1 MNFKSWRLLL
11 VVAGLSLVVPA
22 TSWSNPNTRYG
33 EVLFSKLPL
42 RGTVSKIVW
51 VGSWWAYKRDGIA
64 YRLHDP
70 AMTGLSWWG
79 DEYKKKTDRFDA
91 DDPALYSPAEKLDKL
106 LGRIGKVERDKVKA
120 YLAAV
125 QEKDSEV
132 ATLMKRQQ
140 ELVYR
145 INRMLAEHES
155 DPSWDWRETPEG
167 KEYLDNKKKIE
178 DAQKSLADKKFTVD
192 TATEF
197 EVLEHGLGQ
206 FGVEGWY
213 GHCNAWAA
221 AAVMEPE
228 PRRDATVDGVTLTP
242 GDVKG
247 LLTEAWME
255 CSSSFYGSRNDWD
268 KDEEAK
274 KEVDFQDVTPAAF
287 HIFFADQIG
296 NRDKSF
302 VIDQCT
308 GAEVWNQPVKSY
320 RFSVKPLYQ
329 VVDGVA
335 KPQEVDVKLTDYSGG
350 EGRVKNLGKK
360 SVYPVLV
367 TATIHWMHDGL
378 PHETLTI
385 QNYRDDIDDQTYAT
399 AYKIREMYDDQVD
412 LRTLTYVLWLTA
424 PMDDPKAEIIG
435 DGEWQDS
442 DLGIYAHPDFMWQP
456 LSNTNNYRVYENEY
470 VDYKYL
476 TATILPQSIASQD
489 SPQTQPGTYTATGL
503 PLDIPDNSP
512 SACARATI
520 PVAHDLTVYKASLEL
535 TIRHTYIGDLRVR
548 LHLPDG
554 SYRTLKNYWIGGSAD
569 DIEKTYSV
577 KKVKGQPAKGD
588 WVLEVCDNAAS
599 DTGRIERAVLKI
611 TPQE

>member
-1 MNFKSWRLLL
+1 MEARYLFTATFL
-11 VVAGLSLVVPA
+11 AMAFAPA
-22 TSWSNPNTRYG
+22 VSEANPNTRYG

-42 RGTVSKIVW
+42 RGTVSKVVW

-64 YRLHDP
+64 FRLHDP
-70 AMTGLSWWG
+70 SLTGMSWWG
-79 DEYKKKTDRFDA
+79 DEYKKKTDRFDK
-91 DDPALYSPAEKLDKL
+91 DDPALYSPAEKLDRL
-106 LGRIGKVERDKVKA
+106 LGRIGKVERDKIKA
-120 YLAAV
+120 YLNAV
-125 QEKDSEV
+125 LAKDSEV
-132 ATLMKRQQ
+132 ATLKKRQQ

-145 INRMLAEHES
+145 INRLLSQNES
-155 DPSWDWRETPEG
+155 NPSFDWRTTAEG
-167 KEYLDNKKKIE
+167 KEYLDNQKKIE
-178 DAQKSLADKKFTVD
+178 DAQKSLQAHKFNVD

-197 EVLEHGLGQ
+197 EILEHGLGQ

-228 PRRDATVDGVTLTP
+228 PRREVMIEGVRLTP

-274 KEVDFQDVTPAAF
+274 KAVDFQDVTPAAF

-308 GAEVWNQPVKSY
+308 GAEVWNHPVKSY
-320 RFSVKPLYQ
+320 RFSVKPLYKVQ
-329 VVDGVA
+329 NGVA
-335 KPQEVDVKLTDYSGG
+335 TPDEVEVKITDYSSG
-350 EGRVKNLGKK
+350 EGKVKSLGKRK
-360 SVYPVLV
+360 VYPVLV
-367 TATIHWMHDGL
+367 TATIHWMHDGV

-399 AYKIREMYDDQVD
+399 AHKIRQMYEEQVD
-412 LRTLTYVLWLTA
+412 LRTLTYVLWLSA
-424 PMDDPKAEIIG
+424 PMDDPKAEIVG
-435 DGEWQDS
+435 DGEWRDQ

-476 TATILPQSIASQD
+476 VSTILPLAIAKQD
-489 SPQTQPGTYTATGL
+489 TPTVEPGTYAAMGL
-503 PLDIPDNSP
+503 PVDIPDNSP
-512 SACARATI
+512 SACAKVLI
-520 PVAHDLTVYKASLEL
+520 QVPHDFKVYKATLDVV
-535 TIRHTYIGDLRVR
+535 IRHTYIGDLRVR
-548 LHLPDG
+548 LYLPNG
-554 SYRTLKNYWIGGSAD
+554 SYQTLKHYWFGGSAS

-577 KKVKGQPAKGD
+577 KKVKGLSAKGD
-588 WVLEVCDNAAS
+588 WTLEVCDNAKS
-599 DTGRIERAVLKI
+599 DTGRIEKVVLRFI
-611 TPQE
+611 PQD